1 MSRLARH
8 VAAIFLLLSSS
19 VGAQTATPEVPTPGL
34 NDIAVVVA
42 HPNSPTGAVILFNPS
57 LCQQIGLACRF
68 FAVHEHCHVLL
79 GHHLNPGGNTMLKER
94 DADRCAAQNA
104 PPQAVHEWRQQ
115 FRLAYLWPATGS
127 GPQALPVR
135 GPDGQLGRTV
145 SLPMTGPGA
154 LPPRV
159 CHGIADRPRVFHRN
173 DRRSVDPICRVRRN
187 SFRYWQSATA
197 HPI

>member
-104 PPQAVHEWRQQ
+104 PPQAVMAAWTLFMNGGSSSDWHTYGPPQDRAR
-115 FRLAYLWPATGS
+115 RLCLFAAQTGNWS
-127 GPQALPVR
+127 GPFPC
-135 GPDGQLGRTV
+135 P
-145 SLPMTGPGA
+145 
-154 LPPRV
+154 
-159 CHGIADRPRVFHRN
+159 
-173 DRRSVDPICRVRRN
+173 
-187 SFRYWQSATA
+187 
-197 HPI
+197 